1 MSDRIFKLGELVV
14 YKHYFECCD
23 DQTGEIETY
32 QEFRGIG
39 IIIDINEQNSGWLKI
54 WWQKHPWE
62 KLLNNIGSDDFVV
75 QIVDQQNQPIGEIW
89 EVWAGEGTLNISVKK
104 H

>member
-1 MSDRIFKLGELVV
+1 MKISKEKLTQIIKEEFDSLNEKSEPYTTGELA
-14 YKHYFECCD
+14 
-23 DQTGEIETY
+23 
-32 QEFRGIG
+32 
-39 IIIDINEQNSGWLKI
+39 
-54 WWQKHPWE
+54 

-75 QIVDQQNQPIGEIW
+75 QVVDQQNQPIGEIW

>member
-1 MSDRIFKLGELVV
+1 MKVSKERLTQIIKEEFDSLNEKSEPYTTGELA
-14 YKHYFECCD
+14 
-23 DQTGEIETY
+23 
-32 QEFRGIG
+32 
-39 IIIDINEQNSGWLKI
+39 
-54 WWQKHPWE
+54 

>member
-1 MSDRIFKLGELVV
+1 MLSEKVEPYTTGELA
-14 YKHYFECCD
+14 
-23 DQTGEIETY
+23 
-32 QEFRGIG
+32 
-39 IIIDINEQNSGWLKI
+39 
-54 WWQKHPWE
+54 

-89 EVWAGEGTLNISVKK
+89 EVWVGEGTLNISVKK

>member
-1 MSDRIFKLGELVV
+1 MKISKEKLTQIIKEEFDSLNEKSEPYTTGELA
-14 YKHYFECCD
+14 
-23 DQTGEIETY
+23 
-32 QEFRGIG
+32 
-39 IIIDINEQNSGWLKI
+39 
-54 WWQKHPWE
+54 